1 MKVHA
6 VNLLIAIAVS
16 ILLTYG
22 IVSVDA
28 NVLKGAVGLG
38 SFIFLVSTLTMAI
51 GVSFGNPRVGVNVK
65 LVSMIFF
72 AIALCLNLMFAFI
85 SFSQTT
91 YIITSGVIF
100 FLYVLVANSI
110 FEARQS

>member
-16 ILLTYG
+16 ALLTYG
-22 IVSVDA
+22 VISVDA
-28 NVLKGAVGLG
+28 NVLKGAIGLG
-38 SFIFLVSTLTMAI
+38 PFIFLASTLSMAI
-51 GVSFGNPRVGVNVK
+51 GVSFENPRVSVNVK
-65 LVSMIFF
+65 LVSAIFF
-72 AIALCLNLMFAFI
+72 VVALCLNLVFAFI
-85 SFSQTT
+85 SFSQTS

-110 FEARQS
+110 YGAKQ